1 MAKILIVDDEAA
13 VRDAVDV
20 MLSLEGHAV
29 IHAEDGVKALESIK
43 KNLPD
48 LVICDIE
55 MPNLKGFDVLEELRK
70 NHAISNIPIIFLTGK
85 TDISYLVQAM
95 QLNVN
100 DFLTKPFTEQEL
112 VAAINVQLKKINI
125 SIQ

>member
-1 MAKILIVDDEAA
+1 MAKILIMDDEAA
-13 VRDAVDV
+13 VRNAVDV
-20 MLSLEGHAV
+20 ILSLEGHTV

-48 LVICDIE
+48 VVVCDIE

>member
-55 MPNLKGFDVLEELRK
+55 MPNLKGFEVLEELRD
-70 NHAISNIPIIFLTGK
+70 NPAISKIPIIFLTGK

-100 DFLTKPFTEQEL
+100 DFLTKPFTEEEL
-112 VAAINVQLKKINI
+112 VAAVNVQLKKINTNT
-125 SIQ
+125 Q